1 VSGAATDGAITDTE
15 ARDGGEDAGA
25 GVGATTAGRGGVA
38 KAEEA
43 IAVGVEAFDG
53 ERNWPMECRIGKPC
67 KNVDCEG
74 GTGVIS
80 EASIG
85 GGVAI
90 TGAAAVAGAKAESG
104 AATDGAITDPEAG
117 DGGEDAGAAVG
128 ATAAGRGGL
137 TTEEAMA
144 AAEGALALVGG
155 TGTGTVGA
163 GTIESG
169 RGTEGATGNASAEE
183 EGAWEE
189 AAASVRAC
197 IVA

>member
-1 VSGAATDGAITDTE
+1 MQTSIGLVAGERRRRFAIEKGISCAISKPRSTGRPYVYCPNTGCHTFQQIAPLEYDHS
-15 ARDGGEDAGA
+15 
-25 GVGATTAGRGGVA
+25 RGGS
-38 KAEEA
+38 
-43 IAVGVEAFDG
+43 
-53 ERNWPMECRIGKPC
+53 PPPQP
-67 KNVDCEG
+67 
-74 GTGVIS
+74 
-80 EASIG
+80 

-90 TGAAAVAGAKAESG
+90 TGAAAAAGAKAESG
-104 AATDGAITDPEAG
+104 AATDGAITNSDAE